1 MQYLGSKARIA
12 KKILPIILK
21 DRKPDQYYVEPFVG
35 GCNSIDKVSG
45 PRVGNDS
52 NEYLIALWKSLQNGW
67 IPPTTIS
74 KELYIFIRKY
84 PDLQPDELVCFVG
97 LLCSFGGKWFGGYAT
112 NSKNDNYAERGSR
125 SLLKQIQNLKDVEF
139 YSFDYDSFLIP
150 PNSIIYCDPPYANT
164 TQYKDKFDSPKFWE
178 WCREKFKEGHKIF
191 ISEYSAPDDFECLI
205 EIPIS
210 TKLNK
215 NKDQPRIEKLFQP
228 KGQ

>member
-45 PRVGNDS
+45 PRIGNDS
-52 NEYLIALWKSLQNGW
+52 NAYLITLWKSLQNGW
-67 IPPTTIS
+67 VPPTIVS
-74 KELYIFIRKY
+74 KELYANVQKY
-84 PDLQPDELVCFVG
+84 PDLHPMELVCFVG
-97 LLCSFGGKWFGGYAT
+97 LLCSFGGKWFGGYAA
-112 NSKNDNYAERGSR
+112 NSKGDNYAERGAR
-125 SLLKQIQNLKDVEF
+125 ILLKQIKNLKDVEF
-139 YSFDYDSFLIP
+139 YSFDYNQMNIP
-150 PNSIIYCDPPYANT
+150 ENSIIYCDPPYANT
-164 TQYKDKFDSPKFWE
+164 TQYKNKFDSVKFWE

-191 ISEYSAPDDFECLI
+191 ISEYSAPDDFECLV
-205 EIPIS
+205 EIPVS

>member
-21 DRKPDQYYVEPFVG
+21 DRKLDQYYVEPFVG

-45 PRVGNDS
+45 PRIGNDS
-52 NEYLIALWKSLQNGW
+52 NIYLVALWQALQAGW

-74 KELYIFIRKY
+74 KELYSEIRKH
-84 PDLQPDELVCFVG
+84 PNDHLMELVCFVG
-97 LLCSFGGKWFGGYAT
+97 LLCSFGGKWFGGYAV
-112 NSKNDNYAERGSR
+112 NSKGDNYAERGAR
-125 SLLKQIQNLKDVEF
+125 VLLKQINNLKDVEF
-139 YSFDYDSFLIP
+139 YSFEYDQLWIP
-150 PNSIIYCDPPYANT
+150 SKSIIYCDPPYANT
-164 TQYKDKFDSPKFWE
+164 TQYKDKFDSIKFWE
-178 WCREKFKEGHKIF
+178 WCRDKFKEGHKIF
-191 ISEYSAPDDFECLI
+191 ISEYSAPDDFECLL

>member
-45 PRVGNDS
+45 PRIGNDS
-52 NEYLIALWKSLQNGW
+52 NEYLIALWRALRSGW
-67 IPPTTIS
+67 APPTTIS
-74 KELYIFIRKY
+74 KELYTEIRLNKDKF
-84 PDLQPDELVCFVG
+84 PKELVCFVG
-97 LLCSFGGKWFGGYAT
+97 FLCSFGGKWFGGYAV
-112 NSKNDNYAERGSR
+112 NSKGDNYAERGAK
-125 SLLKQIQNLKDVEF
+125 SLLKQIENLKGIEF
-139 YSFDYDSFLIP
+139 TEANYQNFIIP
-150 PNSIIYCDPPYANT
+150 SNSIIYCDPPYANT
-164 TQYKDKFDSPKFWE
+164 TQYKDKFDSVKFWE